1 MENRKMN
8 EAESLELIASVIR
21 SSRRELARNSYRP
34 FLIWGYTT
42 LVISLIEIILHL
54 FAAESTSPTLRLYI
68 WWSIPVIG
76 GVLSYLLR
84 DREEY
89 TKSPLDLNIAALW
102 AWLGFAILPMI
113 SIIIIVGGTA
123 GYLILPLILLLM
135 GVGAMITG
143 AMTRLKVV
151 QWGGVAAF
159 AGMLLIAALA
169 LWSKK
174 SFGVAPTAEQGDLVE
189 FFLIGQMII
198 FALSFVGSMII
209 PGHYMKRMFNKPD
222 AE

>member
-42 LVISLIEIILHL
+42 LVVTLIEILLHL
-54 FAAESTSPTLRLYI
+54 FAATSTTPTLRLYI
-68 WWSIPVIG
+68 WWSIPVVG
-76 GVLSYLLR
+76 GVLTYLLR
-84 DREEY
+84 DREEQ
-89 TKSPLDLNIAALW
+89 THSPLDLNIAALW

-113 SIIIIVGGTA
+113 SIIMIIGGTA

-159 AGMLLIAALA
+159 VGMLLIAALA
-169 LWSKK
+169 LWFKK
-174 SFGVAPTAEQGDLVE
+174 SVGSVTAVE
-189 FFLIGQMII
+189 LGERIELFLIGQMII
-198 FALSFVGSMII
+198 FAASFVGAMII
-209 PGHYMKRMFNKPD
+209 PGHYMKRMFNKPE
-222 AE
+222 A

>member
-1 MENRKMN
+1 MENRKLN
-8 EAESLELIASVIR
+8 EAESLELITSMIR

-42 LVISLIEIILHL
+42 LIVTLIEILLHH
-54 FAAESTSPTLRLYI
+54 FAAASTTPTLRLYI

-76 GVLSYLLR
+76 GVLTYLLR
-84 DREEY
+84 DREEH
-89 TKSPLDLNIAALW
+89 THSPLDLNIASLW

-113 SIIIIVGGTA
+113 LIILIVGGTA

-159 AGMLLIAALA
+159 AGMLLISALA
-169 LWSKK
+169 LWFKRSVG
-174 SFGVAPTAEQGDLVE
+174 GVTAVE
-189 FFLIGQMII
+189 LGERIELFLAGQMII
-198 FALSFVGSMII
+198 FALSFVGAMII
-209 PGHYMKRMFNKPD
+209 PGHYMKRMFDKVE
-222 AE
+222 A